1 MSWIACLAVPLF
13 PLAARLR
20 SEPDL
25 AGEAV
30 VVVSGNGNAARV
42 VAASRRGRQAGV
54 EPGQTLPQA
63 RALLPRMVVRPRD
76 EECEASAREALLEAA
91 GELSPRVE
99 AAEDGVAYLDAD
111 GLERYLRCG
120 GGGVGAGNNGA
131 GGGDDGGDTPWQHS
145 LGVALGRAAEAVGL
159 PARVGVASS
168 KLAARVAADRPG
180 SPTVVEAGAEAAF
193 LAPLPLAHLQRV
205 LADPDP
211 KLARRL
217 ESWGLDT
224 VGAFAALPEA
234 EVASRL
240 GAAGEELHAIARGH
254 DPHPLV
260 PWSPP
265 PTFREGTALEWPLVE
280 LEPFLFVGRAALER
294 LADRLAGRGLAATR
308 LDLSLRLE
316 PDGTWERRLE
326 LPAPTRDVKT
336 LLTLLRLDLEAHPP
350 GAPVAA
356 FTLVA
361 HPDRPR
367 EAQLTLFGPTALS
380 PDRLA
385 TTLAR
390 LFALLGPNRVGA
402 PRPVDGHRPEGWA
415 VAPYEPPPPPETP
428 PEPPPGA
435 PRDTAGGHGL
445 LAVRAL
451 RPPVALEVMVGED
464 AATPRSVATTAA
476 EIAAKR
482 PRVEGRV
489 RVAAGPWHLEEEWWG
504 DQPVD
509 RTYWD
514 VELASGDIYRLFEE
528 RGTRAWYAD
537 GIYD

>member
-1 MSWIACLAVPLF
+1 VSWIACLAVPLF

-30 VVVSGNGNAARV
+30 VVVAGNGNAARV
-42 VAASRRGRQAGV
+42 VAASRRGRRAGV

-63 RALLPRMVVRPRD
+63 RALLPGLVVRPRD
-76 EECEASAREALLEAA
+76 EECETSAREALLEAA

-120 GGGVGAGNNGA
+120 GGGGGGTGGDSD
-131 GGGDDGGDTPWQHS
+131 GGGDNGDVGAPPWQHS
-145 LGVALGRAAEAVGL
+145 LGAALGRAAEAVGL
-159 PARVGVASS
+159 PVRVGVATS

-217 ESWGLDT
+217 KSWGLDT

-240 GAAGEELHAIARGH
+240 GAAGEELHAIARGR

-265 PTFREGTALEWPLVE
+265 PTFREGTALEWPLVQ

-390 LFALLGPNRVGA
+390 LFSLLGPNRVGA
-402 PRPVDGHRPEGWA
+402 PRPVDGHRPERWA
-415 VAPYEPPPPPETP
+415 VTPYEPPPPPDAP

-435 PRDTAGGHGL
+435 PKGTTGGHGL

-451 RPPVALEVMVGED
+451 RPPVALEVM
-464 AATPRSVATTAA
+464 ATPPRSVATTAA

-482 PRVEGRV
+482 PRIEGRV
-489 RVAAGPWHLEEEWWG
+489 RVAAGPWQLEEEWWG
-504 DQPVD
+504 EEPVARD
-509 RTYWD
+509 YWD
-514 VELASGDIYRLFEE
+514 VELASGDIYRIYQE
-528 RGTRAWYAD
+528 RGDGAWFAD